1 MNNIIDYNKLKNARL
16 YRGYTSED
24 IAKYIG
30 ITRQAFSKYEN
41 ENINLSLENVL
52 KISEILRFPIDYFFQ
67 NEYKNNLEVKTTYF
81 RSLLSTNKRERN
93 AQIAKMQ
100 YLSIYYSILSEYV
113 EFPELNILDDITTDD
128 VETISYDL
136 RSKWGLGNKPI
147 KNIIRI
153 IEKNGIIVTKYITDT
168 PNIDAFSTLIKLSSK
183 KLYFIAI
190 NKHTSSATRIHFD
203 IAHELGHI
211 LLDEWNE
218 DIENISR
225 EEFKNKEKRANEFAS
240 SFLLPADEF
249 RKDVLLYPNNLDY
262 YKELKKKWNVS
273 MSAMIYRARTLEI
286 ITQYQFQNLFRKMN
300 YKNILKEE
308 PLDDILTT
316 SEPSLL
322 NDAIDILLDND
333 VFTKQE
339 LLDEFKNNGISM
351 YREDI
356 ETILNLPE
364 NKLKPD
370 DDEKHKINFVK
381 LRK

>member
-113 EFPELNILDDITTDD
+113 EFPELNILDDITTDN
-128 VETISYDL
+128 VEIISSNL
-136 RSKWGLGNKPI
+136 RNKWGLGNKPI
-147 KNIIRI
+147 KNIINI
-153 IEKNGIIVTKYITDT
+153 IERNGIIVTKYVTDT
-168 PNIDAFSTLIKLSSK
+168 SNIDAFSTLIKLNDK

-190 NKHTSSATRIHFD
+190 NKYTNSATRIHFD

-240 SFLLPADEF
+240 AFLLPADEF
-249 RKDVLLYPNNLDY
+249 KKDVLLYPNNLDY

-273 MSAMIYRARTLEI
+273 ISAMIYRARTLEI

-300 YKNILKEE
+300 YKNMLKEE
-308 PLDDILTT
+308 PLDNILTT

-370 DDEKHKINFVK
+370 ENERQKINIVK
-381 LRK
+381 LRE

>member
-190 NKHTSSATRIHFD
+190 NKQTSSATRIHFD

-225 EEFKNKEKRANEFAS
+225 EEFKNN
-240 SFLLPADEF
+240 
-249 RKDVLLYPNNLDY
+249 
-262 YKELKKKWNVS
+262 
-273 MSAMIYRARTLEI
+273 
-286 ITQYQFQNLFRKMN
+286 
-300 YKNILKEE
+300 
-308 PLDDILTT
+308 
-316 SEPSLL
+316 
-322 NDAIDILLDND
+322 
-333 VFTKQE
+333 
-339 LLDEFKNNGISM
+339 
-351 YREDI
+351 
-356 ETILNLPE
+356 
-364 NKLKPD
+364 
-370 DDEKHKINFVK
+370 
-381 LRK
+381 